1 MHTILQNKSKPIKK
15 YDVGELIGTT
25 KKIFPEM
32 QGNYKLLTLPHL
44 AYLFKNFIIKT
55 IGAVSFID
63 FVQG

>member
-32 QGNYKLLTLPHL
+32 QLGMKNDLSRNCQFFI
-44 AYLFKNFIIKT
+44 YL
-55 IGAVSFID
+55 
-63 FVQG
+63 